1 METILGG
8 VVARVIASMN
18 RRHWTSMLVIRG
30 QSDFFLWD
38 FFFPFLFF
46 SAFFFLFLVSVFC
59 QPRNIA
65 VSIVFRLFRRS
76 ISKLGRRG
84 FLSVAA
90 KVDGLLRKGSLCT
103 ILFFRGGSELVII
116 VMI

>member
-30 QSDFFLWD
+30 QSDFFCGI
-38 FFFPFLFF
+38 FFFPLPFF
-46 SAFFFLFLVSVFC
+46 SRFFFLFLVSVFC

-90 KVDGLLRKGSLCT
+90 KVDGLLRKDSLCT